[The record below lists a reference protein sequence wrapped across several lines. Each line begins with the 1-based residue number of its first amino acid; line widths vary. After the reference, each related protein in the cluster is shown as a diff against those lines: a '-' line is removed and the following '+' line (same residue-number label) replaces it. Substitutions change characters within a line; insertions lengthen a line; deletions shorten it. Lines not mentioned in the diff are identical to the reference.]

1 MALLSVPL
9 LLLAPQVDV
18 WTQPVLAPAAT
29 GALTDAVD
37 YGTVFSTGW
46 ELDAQGRRRP
56 FRYADGV
63 GLDLG
68 SLTPGGE
75 GEARATDTGGRT
87 VGWMEGMVHGAL
99 VRQPFLYDDFV
110 GTGLSVIPLSLGGT
124 LPGWAED
131 ISLFGHLVV
140 GTMVLPGGA
149 LQAWEH
155 DPNLGTPALTLPTP
169 AGWESEA
176 LSAERLLIG
185 GLVRDPSGREF
196 AAVWDWHRNL
206 TLIPTPGTGDARV
219 TGVPHDGLDTVC
231 GWFVDAQGNQRAFT
245 ADVSTAPPTVTVL
258 PTLGGA
264 WNRAQA
270 TDGHVVLGSSADAQG
285 RPRAFFHELASGET
299 RDLNERT
306 PDLGGL
312 VLTDAV
318 SVRFGPL
325 LGLVGEESG
334 HSTGLTGRQVGFH
347 PFALTAGS
355 QAPLS
360 VQNAPAGTLAA
371 FAYAFRAGSTPVPG
385 CPGLFADLDAPR
397 LAGWSRNGALWVDV
411 PSAAQGL
418 TVLLQAVLPEACL
431 TTEVRTLTVQ

>member
-18 WTQPVLAPAAT
+18 WTQPVLPQAAT

-37 YGTVFSTGW
+37 YGAVFSTGW

-56 FRYADGV
+56 YRYADGV

-75 GEARATDTGGRT
+75 GEARATDVIGRT
-87 VGWMEGMVHGAL
+87 VGWMEARVNGAL
-99 VRQPFLYDDFV
+99 VRQPFLFDDF
-110 GTGLSVIPLSLGGT
+110 GGNGLSVIPLSLSGN

-140 GTMVLPGGA
+140 GTMLLPGGA
-149 LQAWEH
+149 RQAWEH
-155 DPNLGTPALTLPTP
+155 DPNTGAPAQALPTP
-169 AGWESEA
+169 PGWESEA
-176 LSAERLLIG
+176 LCAEHLIIG

-196 AAVWDWHRNL
+196 AAVWDYHRNL
-206 TLIPTPGTGDARV
+206 TLLPTPGSGDARV
-219 TGVPHDGLDTVC
+219 SGVGHDGTDLVC
-231 GWFVDAQGNQRAFT
+231 GWFVDAQGNERAFA
-245 ADVSTAPPTVTVL
+245 ADVRTTPPTVTAL

-264 WNRAQA
+264 WARARA

-285 RPRAFFHELASGET
+285 RPRAFFHELATGEMS
-299 RDLNERT
+299 DLNERT

-318 SVRFGPL
+318 SVNFGPL
-325 LGLVGEESG
+325 LGLVGEGNG
-334 HSTGLTGRQVGFH
+334 HSTGLTGIQVGFH
-347 PFALTAGS
+347 PRLVAGG
-355 QAPLS
+355 QAPLA
-360 VQNAPAGTLAA
+360 VHHAPPGTLVA
-371 FAYAFRAGSTPVPG
+371 FAYAFRTGSTPVPG

-397 LAGWSRNGALWVDV
+397 LAGWSRTGLIWVDV